1 MRNIKYIVIIIF
13 GILCFSTSYVYAQ
26 DKGPTF
32 QSLISSGDKEYANK
46 EYIKAKTY
54 YQEALRL
61 KPKDASAKSKLDNTL
76 QKIRE
81 ENRKEELYSQ
91 AIPAGKRRYFFDVK
105 ETRGGDK
112 FITITESRR
121 LFDNNTGEFYYD
133 KNKIFLYKEDFEKFQ
148 KGLANAL
155 SFIETGIEPEPV
167 VVENDFDYE
176 GERRD
181 YPKTDL
187 EDIDFKF

>member
-1 MRNIKYIVIIIF
+1 M
-13 GILCFSTSYVYAQ
+13 
-26 DKGPTF
+26 
-32 QSLISSGDKEYANK
+32 
-46 EYIKAKTY
+46 
-54 YQEALRL
+54 
-61 KPKDASAKSKLDNTL
+61 
-76 QKIRE
+76 

-121 LFDNNTGEFYYD
+121 IFDNNTGEFYYD

-148 KGLANAL
+148 KGLANAF

-167 VVENDFDYE
+167 DVENESGHNGENDDLQKINLDDFD
-176 GERRD
+176 
-181 YPKTDL
+181 L
-187 EDIDFKF
+187 KF

>member
-1 MRNIKYIVIIIF
+1 M
-13 GILCFSTSYVYAQ
+13 
-26 DKGPTF
+26 
-32 QSLISSGDKEYANK
+32 
-46 EYIKAKTY
+46 
-54 YQEALRL
+54 
-61 KPKDASAKSKLDNTL
+61 
-76 QKIRE
+76 

-167 VVENDFDYE
+167 VVENEMGHINDNDDLQKINLDDFD
-176 GERRD
+176 
-181 YPKTDL
+181 L
-187 EDIDFKF
+187 KF

>member
-1 MRNIKYIVIIIF
+1 M
-13 GILCFSTSYVYAQ
+13 
-26 DKGPTF
+26 
-32 QSLISSGDKEYANK
+32 EH
-46 EYIKAKTY
+46 
-54 YQEALRL
+54 
-61 KPKDASAKSKLDNTL
+61 
-76 QKIRE
+76 
-81 ENRKEELYSQ
+81 RKEELYSQ

-148 KGLANAL
+148 KGLANAI

-167 VVENDFDYE
+167 VVENDDGPTAFSTTTTCNSRHHPIH
-176 GERRD
+176 RR
-181 YPKTDL
+181 YRP
-187 EDIDFKF
+187 